1 MFTGIIETTGIIK
14 DIIINGT
21 NKTFWISSTLSNEL
35 KIDQSLSHNGVCLT
49 VEEVFAGT
57 YRVTAIQE
65 TLLKT
70 NLGQWLPGTVVN
82 LERCMPLNGR
92 LDGHIVQGHVDATA
106 ECINI
111 LKKEGSWEYTF
122 SFLPAFRTLVI
133 EKGSITINGISLT
146 IFNVSDTNFTI
157 AVIPYTYQHTNI
169 NTLKI
174 EDLVNVE
181 FDVIGKYVNR
191 ILQKSI

>member
-1 MFTGIIETTGIIK
+1 MFTGIIETTGIVK

-21 NKTFWISSTLSNEL
+21 NKTFWISSTLSDDL

-49 VEEVFAGT
+49 VEEVSAGT

-70 NLGQWLPGTVVN
+70 NLGQWLPGTIVN

-92 LDGHIVQGHVDATA
+92 LDGHIVQGHVDTTA
-106 ECINI
+106 QCINI
-111 LKKEGSWEYTF
+111 FKKEGSREYTF

-146 IFNVSDTNFTI
+146 IFNVSETNFTI
-157 AVIPYTYQHTNI
+157 AVIPYTYQNTNI

-191 ILQKSI
+191 ILQKNI

>member
-1 MFTGIIETTGIIK
+1 MFTGIIETTGIVK
-14 DIIINGT
+14 DIIINGS
-21 NKTFWISSTLSNEL
+21 NKTFWISSALSDEL

-49 VEEVFAGT
+49 VEEVSAGT

-122 SFLPAFRTLVI
+122 SFSPAFNTLVI
-133 EKGSITINGISLT
+133 EKGSVTINGISLT
-146 IFNVSDTNFTI
+146 IFNVGDTNFTI
-157 AVIPYTYQHTNI
+157 AVIPYTYLHTNI

-191 ILQKSI
+191 ILQKNI

>member
-1 MFTGIIETTGIIK
+1 MFTGIIETTGIVK